1 QESEIGR
8 QTKQR
13 RAPHGITHLP
23 QRSDAVLTPNHQ
35 LRHHGVIEGGDA
47 VPVSHPGL
55 DPHALRPSHARYA
68 ARRRPEAFYR
78 ILRIDSAFDRATR
91 GLDLRLRQG
100 QGTARGNLKLPCD
113 QILASDFFRNRVLD
127 LQARIYFQEVKIV
140 LLINDE
146 FERSRGYIS
155 DTARASHRRILQPH
169 PDSLGQPDSR
179 RFFHHLLM
187 TPLQGALALEQVH
200 HLALLVAE
208 HLHLV
213 VPGPL
218 DETFHDQASIS
229 TAAARHPDRRLERG
243 AQPRQ

>member
-1 QESEIGR
+1 MSTARGKGESDSAGVHEQAAAQACSGRHAGLRLVKRRCLVQVLRMNIPALDCGILEHPGQESEIGR

-23 QRSDAVLTPNHQ
+23 QRSGAVLTPNHQ

-146 FERSRGYIS
+146 FERSRVYIS
-155 DTARASHRRILQPH
+155 DTASASQRRIVRPH
-169 PDSLGQPDSR
+169 PDSSGNPIA
-179 RFFHHLLM
+179 
-187 TPLQGALALEQVH
+187 GA
-200 HLALLVAE
+200 
-208 HLHLV
+208 
-213 VPGPL
+213 
-218 DETFHDQASIS
+218 SS
-229 TAAARHPDRRLERG
+229 TSF
-243 AQPRQ
+243 